1 MTVSKL
7 SLTISHHGRSVHT
20 SPHRYFILTGNALS
34 YYKSED
40 EFFRRGTDALKGYL
54 PIRQNTTVRSGSS
67 SLHISIT
74 GTDDSTGKPI
84 EMSLKAGDE
93 VRQRQWV
100 EAIGSCIMTARQ
112 RSS

>member
-1 MTVSKL
+1 M
-7 SLTISHHGRSVHT
+7 
-20 SPHRYFILTGNALS
+20 TGNALS

-40 EFFRRGTDALKGYL
+40 EFFKRGTDALKGYL

-67 SLHISIT
+67 SLHISII